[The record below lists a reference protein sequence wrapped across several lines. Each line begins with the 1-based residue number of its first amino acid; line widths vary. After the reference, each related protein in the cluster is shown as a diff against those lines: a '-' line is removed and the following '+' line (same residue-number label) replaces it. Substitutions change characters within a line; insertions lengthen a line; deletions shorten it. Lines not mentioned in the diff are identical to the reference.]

1 MIVFARVVSV
11 LGVDG
16 LGSSHEAAGC
26 QGDCLHAG
34 GGGWGKFGCCLFV
47 ITFSRE
53 AEVIRPLGLVREFKS
68 PSESVPEDSASF
80 SNLPNF
86 SIRHLNL

>member
-1 MIVFARVVSV
+1 MVVFARVVSI

-34 GGGWGKFGCCLFV
+34 DGGWGKFGCWLFI

-53 AEVIRPLGLVREFKS
+53 AEVIHLLGLVREFKS
-68 PSESVPEDSASF
+68 PSEGVPEDSVSL
-80 SNLPNF
+80 SNLPNV
-86 SIRHLNL
+86 SSRL